1 MKLSLQQQK
10 LDRKYKER
18 IIQFGEGNFLR
29 AFVDWIVDDMN
40 DKLDFNTS
48 AVLVQPIE
56 TGMVDKIN
64 EQNGLYTLVLRGMKN
79 GQACEDA
86 KVIKSVSR
94 GLSPYADY
102 EGFLSLADNPDMR
115 FIVSNTTEAGIAFND
130 DDKFENTP
138 AKTYPGKLTQLLY
151 RRFKTFAGDTQKG
164 FIIMPCELID
174 RNGDI
179 LKKTVVQY
187 TEKWGLGQSFR
198 TWVLEANVFCNTL
211 VDRIVPGYPAPTAK
225 AIEAKQGYEDSLIV
239 EAEHF
244 HLWVIEGPQWIK
256 AEWPAEEAGLNVLF
270 VDDMT
275 PYRTR
280 KVRILNGA
288 HTVMTPVAFLAGI
301 DTVREAVEDPK
312 MGKFIEDA
320 LMNEIIPT
328 LDLPKEE
335 LLSFAQEVKERF
347 RNPFVRHALMSISLN
362 SVSKYKARVLPS
374 VQQYHKIY
382 HTLPSNLVYSLAALF
397 AFYRGKRG
405 EETIAVNDDK
415 EIMDLFAQV
424 WTNYANGE
432 LSIEALVQKVLSMVS
447 FWGEDLNAI
456 DGMAGKV
463 SAYLSDILENSIVVR

>member
-1 MKLSLQQQK
+1 MKLSLQQQNI
-10 LDRKYKER
+10 DRKYKER

-56 TGMVDKIN
+56 KGMVDKIN
-64 EQNGLYTLVLRGMKN
+64 EQDGLYTLVLRGLKN
-79 GQACEDA
+79 GEACEEA

-94 GLSPYADY
+94 GLNPYADC
-102 EGFLSLADNPDMR
+102 ESFLSLADNPDMR
-115 FIVSNTTEAGIAFND
+115 FIVSNTTEAGIVFSA
-130 DDKFENTP
+130 DDKFENSP
-138 AKTYPGKLTQLLY
+138 AKTFPGKLTQLLY
-151 RRFKTFAGDTQKG
+151 RRFKSFTGDIAKG

-174 RNGDI
+174 RNGDN
-179 LKKTVVQY
+179 LKKAVVQY
-187 TEKWGLGQSFR
+187 VEKWGLGQAFLS
-198 TWVLEANVFCNTL
+198 WVIEANVFCNTL
-211 VDRIVPGYPAPTAK
+211 VDRIVPGYPASTAK
-225 AIEAKQGYEDSLIV
+225 AIEEKQGYEDGLIV

-256 AEWPAEEAGLNVLF
+256 EEWPTEKAGLNVLF

-288 HTVMTPVAFLAGI
+288 HTVMTPVAYLAGI

-335 LLSFAQEVKERF
+335 LLSFAEEVKDRF

-374 VQQYHKIY
+374 VLQFYKINN
-382 HTLPSNLVYSLAALF
+382 TLPSNLIYSLAALM

-415 EIMDLFAQV
+415 EILDLFAQV
-424 WTNYANGE
+424 WSSHATGE
-432 LSIEALVQKVLSMVS
+432 LSIEALVWKILSNVS
-447 FWGEDLNAI
+447 FWGEDLNQI
-456 DGMAGKV
+456 GGMTEKV
-463 SAYLSDILENSIVVR
+463 SACLTDILENAVVLK